1 MRVFNERKNSYTN
14 LENLYRQGYMK
25 GRKEQLEDDASMLEN
40 LFKIS
45 HDCSEFRENLSLELK
60 RIEREINSG
69 L

>member
-1 MRVFNERKNSYTN
+1 MRVFNERKNTGTN

-25 GRKEQLEDDASMLEN
+25 GRMEQLEDDVSMLEN

-45 HDCSEFRENLSLELK
+45 QDCIEFRENLSLELK
-60 RIEREINSG
+60 RIEKEINSG